1 MSKKV
6 TTATSEAAPI
16 HGNQPDSA
24 PAAKPARKPRQSK
37 STGPQMMLIRKIGS
51 DTVLGV
57 VNGPS
62 SDAGIKAVVG
72 EYTAEVVGIG
82 IGFKTAADNGLVLI
96 DLYAG
101 PQPDSAE

>member
-1 MSKKV
+1 M
-6 TTATSEAAPI
+6 ATK
-16 HGNQPDSA
+16 
-24 PAAKPARKPRQSK
+24 KPAVTAEPSPDNGQPVPAKKTRGPRKAH
-37 STGPQMMLIRKIGS
+37 STGPQMMLIRKVGS
-51 DTVLGV
+51 DAVLGV

-62 SDAGIKAVVG
+62 ADAGIKAVVG